1 MTAALTPASAGR
13 SQSPNAIV
21 GSATARAIELATQE
35 WSGGVGAG
43 RVLCGER
50 DRQLGDDRCR
60 DASACLE
67 ARHRTMISSNDRELP
82 LVLCESR
89 VTGLVRPVYKDD
101 GSGSSRDGVVVQASP
116 AGGLLPIWRRPIR
129 GRHQIGSGCSP
140 GPDQSRTQ
148 EKQPKNGSSPTTP
161 MQGPRRSDAT
171 GTKRVH
177 QYPRGRTLAVELD
190 PELPVI
196 TGDRSPLSAYHAP
209 PALDRTQ
216 EVAGSSP
223 ASSISEARDSAGGF
237 CLAGRAS
244 GP

>member
-1 MTAALTPASAGR
+1 M
-13 SQSPNAIV
+13 
-21 GSATARAIELATQE
+21 ATQE

-60 DASACLE
+60 DAGACLE

-129 GRHQIGSGCSP
+129 GRHQIGSGCP
-140 GPDQSRTQ
+140 SRTRPITRSG
-148 EKQPKNGSSPTTP
+148 KANRRTAA
-161 MQGPRRSDAT
+161 PRRHHIRDGQRLARRF
-171 GTKRVH
+171 GRV
-177 QYPRGRTLAVELD
+177 
-190 PELPVI
+190 LPSFTCRACHRSI
-196 TGDRSPLSAYHAP
+196 SDRSQRLGRPRPRS
-209 PALDRTQ
+209 RT
-216 EVAGSSP
+216 GRG
-223 ASSISEARDSAGGF
+223 ISGYR
-237 CLAGRAS
+237 CT
-244 GP
+244 